1 MKSKP
6 LEVVGA
12 VIRGEVGGEPAVLAF
27 RRSSHKAAGGF
38 WEFPGGKVEDDET
51 PEAALAREIRE
62 ELGLQACVGQLV
74 ERATTLVG
82 DRPIDLA
89 CYWVTVDTN
98 PNESSDH
105 DVIQWVRAHELRTLR
120 WAEPDLPTIS
130 ILETQLKMGGGT
142 SSDAC
147 TQ

>member
-1 MKSKP
+1 MTLKP

-27 RRSSHKAAGGF
+27 RRSRHKAAAGF
-38 WEFPGGKVEDDET
+38 WEFPGGKVEVDET
-51 PEAALAREIRE
+51 PEAALVRELRE
-62 ELGLQACVGQLV
+62 ELGVQASVGQLV

-89 CYWVTVDTN
+89 CYWATVATN

-105 DVIQWVRAHELRTLR
+105 DVIQWVRAHELRMLR
-120 WAEPDLPTIS
+120 WAEPDLPTVS
-130 ILETQLKMGGGT
+130 VLEKQLTIAKG
-142 SSDAC
+142 DC
-147 TQ
+147 Q